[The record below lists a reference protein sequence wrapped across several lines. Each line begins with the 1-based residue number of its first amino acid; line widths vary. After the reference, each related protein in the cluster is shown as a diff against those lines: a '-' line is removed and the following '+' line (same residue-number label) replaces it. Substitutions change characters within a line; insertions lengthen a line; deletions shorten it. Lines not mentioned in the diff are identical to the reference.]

1 MIKAEKVFDEV
12 FSARNFNTSPLTIS
26 GLDGDTYD
34 YEMVVFGVGISDA
47 DVDFQLRFNADSSTN
62 YRRYYMHGVGS
73 SKGAQVHDSRDAQ
86 ILVDMRRSAYPTLSK
101 VMITGSS
108 GEERYLEFS
117 ATGTTNSNSIVR
129 HSSGYWKNT
138 ADNIISINLTSDLS
152 GSSDAHIMLYRTPK
166 ASGQSEWELMEV
178 LDWNAETAIKSFT
191 VDGDRDKVYKI
202 TLQSNWRGH
211 EFRFNSD
218 SGGNYT
224 RQMLYNQNG
233 AINSINTPNYSANIM
248 EGHNGVVIINAE
260 SGVERLSIASGGSIG
275 NIRDQAE
282 QGIWYSNTV
291 TNITSINMNTLG
303 TSLTGTAKLYRKRNP
318 DGTGDTLPFEV
329 IETVDISGDF
339 SAGHDFTGLLGDS
352 VNLYKLEFLGEYG
365 GSLNLRAQ
373 FNGDTGSN
381 YTYQYLRGNSST
393 TSAATSTLTYNE
405 FLDGQANST
414 NSALMYLYPKSK
426 ENRPSLNRI
435 YSRAN
440 RLELRG
446 NWWNNSADEI
456 TSIKVYGS
464 NTNTITGK
472 LILSRLV

>member
-1 MIKAEKVFDEV
+1 MLQQVTRGIKISVATSYNGSYVKNYIKHYA
-12 FSARNFNTSPLTIS
+12 FSYNIRIENESKNSVQLLT
-26 GLDGDTYD
+26 
-34 YEMVVFGVGISDA
+34 
-47 DVDFQLRFNADSSTN
+47 
-62 YRRYYMHGVGS
+62 
-73 SKGAQVHDSRDAQ
+73 
-86 ILVDMRRSAYPTLSK
+86 
-101 VMITGSS
+101 
-108 GEERYLEFS
+108 
-117 ATGTTNSNSIVR
+117 R
-129 HSSGYWKNT
+129 HWK
-138 ADNIISINLTSDLS
+138 
-152 GSSDAHIMLYRTPK
+152 
-166 ASGQSEWELMEV
+166 
-178 LDWNAETAIKSFT
+178 
-191 VDGDRDKVYKI
+191 
-202 TLQSNWRGH
+202 
-211 EFRFNSD
+211 
-218 SGGNYT
+218 
-224 RQMLYNQNG
+224 
-233 AINSINTPNYSANIM
+233 IM

-365 GSLNLRAQ
+365 GILDLRAQ

-414 NSALMYLYPKSK
+414 NSALMYLYPKSG

-440 RLELRG
+440 RLGLRG